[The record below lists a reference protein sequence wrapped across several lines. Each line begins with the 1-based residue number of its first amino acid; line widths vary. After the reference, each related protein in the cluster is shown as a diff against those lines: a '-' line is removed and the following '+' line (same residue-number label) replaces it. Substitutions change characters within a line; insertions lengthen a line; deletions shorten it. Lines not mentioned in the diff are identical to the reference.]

1 VSRTPPKKPDD
12 AIDFQQFRKQIN
24 AGQMEKLYLFTGEED
39 YLNEKGLDLLY
50 DTVEPDARSFCIS
63 IFAGTGDGAGAVGP
77 PAGQV
82 IATAKEAVPRE
93 DQSPRAATRRRIV
106 AVREFERW
114 KEAEVDLV
122 IEYLK
127 EPVSW
132 STVVFQSPSLDKR
145 RRITTALLKACTIV
159 SMNRLSEREAAQW
172 VVRYLKRRAC
182 TIDRGAV
189 DNLVALTGTQ
199 MRRLAH
205 EMDKLATYSG
215 GGVINN
221 ATVEEL
227 VPRGR
232 EHTNFE
238 LWDAIV
244 ERDTKRALRL
254 AHRLLADGNEPV
266 VIVGSLAGLYRR
278 MLLGKELLNKGTS
291 TPEIMRA
298 TGQYGPRGGRFNAR
312 LLSTAREEIV
322 HGLRRI
328 ARADDAIKNSE
339 ATPRLQIEYL
349 VAELTLPEAAS
360 WGILAQ

>member
-1 VSRTPPKKPDD
+1 MSKRPPKSPD
-12 AIDFQQFRKQIN
+12 AVGFEEFRKQVK
-24 AGQMEKLYLFTGEED
+24 AGQIEPLYLFEGEED
-39 YLNEKGLDLLY
+39 FLHERALTLLY
-50 DTVEPDARSFCIS
+50 NTVDEATRSFNIAVFS
-63 IFAGTGDGAGAVGP
+63 GSGEGGAATG
-77 PAGQV
+77 
-82 IATAKEAVPRE
+82 
-93 DQSPRAATRRRIV
+93 PRAAAAMDAANMMPMISSRRIV
-106 AVREFERW
+106 VIRDFE
-114 KEAEVDLV
+114 KMKDGEVDLV

-127 EPVSW
+127 RPAPW
-132 STVVFQSPSLDKR
+132 STVVFQSASPDKR
-145 RRITTALLKACTIV
+145 RRITNAVLKACNVV
-159 SMNRLSEREAAQW
+159 SMDRLSDREAARW
-172 VVRYLKRRAC
+172 VERYLKRLGC
-182 TIDRGAV
+182 TIERGAI
-189 DNLVALTGTQ
+189 DKLIALVGTQ

-205 EMDKLATYSG
+205 EMDKLAAYSG
-215 GGVINN
+215 GGIINSS
-221 ATVEEL
+221 AVDEL
-227 VPRGR
+227 VPRAR

-254 AHRLLADGNEPV
+254 THRLLADGNEPV